1 MYSSTMEEEGGCVH
15 SLHMCLSLKPSLSLG
30 DYKTKWTHPRKD
42 RDRCG
47 SPIRSVQ
54 YSSNT
59 QAFLLTRL
67 RGELCRAREKKAYL
81 SLFTIVLFLGQGFAY
96 IVQIGLKLVIL
107 LPLSFKCEMTGI
119 PYFTWPLL
127 CFLTYPE
134 KILPKWYKP
143 GSGNLQLPG
152 SSLVQKQTHSDEKP
166 FQTVIKVMYPSCH
179 RQGPFSRPL
188 LPQPALCFWRGRE
201 PTQAVED
208 TQEENHVSTQPRIEK
223 E

>member
-15 SLHMCLSLKPSLSLG
+15 SLHMCLSFKPSLSLG

-81 SLFTIVLFLGQGFAY
+81 SLFTIVLFLG
-96 IVQIGLKLVIL
+96 
-107 LPLSFKCEMTGI
+107 
-119 PYFTWPLL
+119 
-127 CFLTYPE
+127 
-134 KILPKWYKP
+134 
-143 GSGNLQLPG
+143 
-152 SSLVQKQTHSDEKP
+152 
-166 FQTVIKVMYPSCH
+166 
-179 RQGPFSRPL
+179 
-188 LPQPALCFWRGRE
+188 
-201 PTQAVED
+201 
-208 TQEENHVSTQPRIEK
+208 
-223 E
+223 